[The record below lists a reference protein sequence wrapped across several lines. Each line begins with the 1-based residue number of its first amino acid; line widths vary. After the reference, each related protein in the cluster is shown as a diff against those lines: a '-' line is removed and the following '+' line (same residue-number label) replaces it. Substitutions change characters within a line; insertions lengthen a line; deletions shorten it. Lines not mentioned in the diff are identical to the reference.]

1 MKFGNIGLRAKIMS
15 GSIFPM
21 LIIMFLAVTGVL
33 TLRFLTS
40 TLQSTDRI
48 SSMNSLAMAI
58 ERSVLEMENG
68 ILGYLLT
75 GEEPQLERYEN
86 AGKKVSAKLAE
97 LSQLVSGR
105 PQEAISLESAQKAIE
120 IWQKDYALPALKRR
134 KDLTDSKAIVELY
147 KAASA
152 GEAKKRIDGFK
163 TAIEL
168 FRRDAGVSAAE
179 HLKRGDYYATLMERL
194 VIYGVI
200 IAILLTLGISYWL
213 ASRIVT
219 PLLEAV
225 NLAAGI
231 STGDLSRRLNVEGR
245 DEIGRL
251 GASLD
256 TMVENLRNQNRQVL
270 DAVDILS
277 TSAAEISTTVS
288 EVAQSTST
296 TSTSVTETT
305 TTVEEV
311 KQAASLAS
319 RKSKEVA
326 QMAQESV
333 RVSSDGRQATE
344 ETIARMNLIKEQ
356 MESVGETVVRLS
368 EHSQAIEAIIAT
380 VQDLAD
386 QSNLLAVNASIE
398 AARAG
403 DQGKGFAVV
412 AHEIKSLADQSRE
425 ATEQV
430 RSILEDT
437 RKWVSAVVMATEQGT
452 KAVDKGVEQSMKA
465 GEAIATLSGSVA
477 ESAQAASVIQ
487 TSSEQQFTGVEQVA
501 GAMAGIEKAVQ
512 ANLAGT
518 QQLHGAAQR
527 LADLG
532 NQLKQLVA
540 QYRT

>member
-1 MKFGNIGLRAKIMS
+1 
-15 GSIFPM
+15 
-21 LIIMFLAVTGVL
+21 
-33 TLRFLTS
+33 
-40 TLQSTDRI
+40 
-48 SSMNSLAMAI
+48 
-58 ERSVLEMENG
+58 
-68 ILGYLLT
+68 
-75 GEEPQLERYEN
+75 
-86 AGKKVSAKLAE
+86 
-97 LSQLVSGR
+97 
-105 PQEAISLESAQKAIE
+105 
-120 IWQKDYALPALKRR
+120 
-134 KDLTDSKAIVELY
+134 
-147 KAASA
+147 
-152 GEAKKRIDGFK
+152 
-163 TAIEL
+163 
-168 FRRDAGVSAAE
+168 
-179 HLKRGDYYATLMERL
+179 
-194 VIYGVI
+194 
-200 IAILLTLGISYWL
+200 
-213 ASRIVT
+213 
-219 PLLEAV
+219 
-225 NLAAGI
+225 
-231 STGDLSRRLNVEGR
+231 
-245 DEIGRL
+245 
-251 GASLD
+251 
-256 TMVENLRNQNRQVL
+256 MVENLRNQNRQVL
-270 DAVDILS
+270 DAVDVLS

-288 EVAQSTST
+288 EVAQSAST
-296 TSTSVTETT
+296 TSSSVTETT
-305 TTVEEV
+305 TTVEQV

-344 ETIARMNLIKEQ
+344 ETVARMNLIKEQ

-403 DQGKGFAVV
+403 DHGKGFAVV

-437 RKWVSAVVMATEQGT
+437 RKWVCAVVMATEEGT

-465 GEAIATLSGSVA
+465 GEAIATLSGSVT

-518 QQLHGAAQR
+518 QQLHGAAQK
-527 LADLG
+527 LTDLG